1 MSCHQTT
8 MAALRDAGY
17 RMTPQRA
24 MIAES
29 MHHLGGHVTAE
40 AVLADVQRSHP
51 YVDLSTVYRTLEL
64 FSQMGLIR
72 AFKPAIGPME
82 FEVAAELHH
91 HLVCTRCGAES
102 ALAAGELEVLLA
114 HLRAEHGFEARLE
127 HLAIPGLCQHC
138 RQAEGT

>member
-1 MSCHQTT
+1 

-64 FSQMGLIR
+64 FGQMGLVR
-72 AFKPAIGPME
+72 VFTPASGPMK
-82 FEVAAELHH
+82 FEVAAEPHH
-91 HLVCTRCGAES
+91 HLVCVGCGAES
-102 ALAAGELEVLLA
+102 ALAADELVDLLA
-114 HLRAEHGFEARLE
+114 HLRDQHGFEAQLE
-127 HLAIPGLCQHC
+127 HLAIPGRCQHC
-138 RQAEGT
+138 RQADGS